1 MQQGA
6 TTSFSREE
14 ALLIACLLA
23 LTGGYLE
30 AYTWIVHRVFANA
43 QTANLI
49 LLWANVIDGDWN
61 DARRFILS
69 LLASELQ
76 LGDGHQ
82 QFPPDSRGLVCGLCR
97 WPRSNIDPPALSIR
111 SDVHCLRCRRRHR

>member
-1 MQQGA
+1 LALFSFVIIGIRRVQQGA
-6 TTSFSREE
+6 TTSFPREE

-49 LLWANVIDGDWN
+49 FLWANVIDGDWN

-69 LLASELQ
+69 LLAFGAGVILA
-76 LGDGHQ
+76 
-82 QFPPDSRGLVCGLCR
+82 C
-97 WPRSNIDPPALSIR
+97 W
-111 SDVHCLRCRRRHR
+111 LR